1 MRKLFKI
8 LIVILSLVL
17 LLILILNIKINNVE
31 IVGNEKISDVEIAKH
46 IFENE
51 YDNISVVFYLKDKFS
66 QKKKIPLVSKYE
78 VEWVTPF
85 SIVIRVTENPIIG
98 FIRRDIKNVFFDK
111 NGNICEVSDKR
122 KDDILEV
129 IGVSFRNFEVG
140 DKIDLN
146 NEKLL
151 SAILNISSFIKEK
164 KLPAELIEI
173 KTEDDIHIYLDNVEV
188 KMGNIKNMEIKLQRL
203 DEIFPKISDYSGVL
217 DLSDAK
223 ENMLDEQYI
232 FQKDEKAKQ

>member
-8 LIVILSLVL
+8 VIVLFSIILLVILL
-17 LLILILNIKINNVE
+17 LNVKIKNVD
-31 IVGNEKISDVEIAKH
+31 IVGNEKVSDIEIAKH
-46 IFENE
+46 IFENN
-51 YDNISVVFYLKDKFS
+51 YDNISIVFYFKDKFAP
-66 QKKKIPLVSKYE
+66 KKKIPLVSKYD
-78 VEWVTPF
+78 VEWLTPF
-85 SIVIRVTENPIIG
+85 SIIIRVAENPIIG

-111 NGNICEVSDKR
+111 NGNICEVSDNR
-122 KDDILEV
+122 KDDVIEV
-129 IGVSFRNFEVG
+129 IGVSFRNYEVG

-151 SAILNISSFIKEK
+151 NAILNISSFIREK

-173 KTEDDIHIYLDNVEV
+173 KNEDDIHVYLGNVEV

-203 DEIFPKISDYSGVL
+203 NEIYPKINEYSGVL

-232 FQKDEKAKQ
+232 FQKSDKGKQ